1 MLIIVNHLILIIQ
14 QINNFLVLNE
24 GIIEGINGS
33 VGTAEKIL
41 VITFVKQMQNF
52 AYLYIT
58 MVVRVTCV

>member
-14 QINNFLVLNE
+14 QINNFLVSNE